1 MVASMAIRSKGGP
14 MAIKKQYDATVPTQ
28 MTSEWKARVKAVAD
42 HERINDSLSAVIRD
56 CIEVAL
62 PGFERELGIR
72 TLDDLSEGELEA
84 LGLNRLAE
92 EAEKPTVTGRE
103 DRARGS
109 FGYSEVV
116 RPEG

>member
-1 MVASMAIRSKGGP
+1 ML
-14 MAIKKQYDATVPTQ
+14 KKQYDATLTMQ
-28 MTSEWKARVKAVAD
+28 LTSEWRDRLKAVSD
-42 HERINDSLSAVIRD
+42 HERINDSIAAVVRD

-62 PGFERELGIR
+62 PGFELELGIR
-72 TLDDLSEGELEA
+72 TMDDLSEGELEA

-92 EAEKPTVTGRE
+92 EAPTPVRE

-109 FGYSEVV
+109 FGYSETV